1 MNEDQL
7 WLVRFGL
14 MIVLLFASMMVP
26 QGLGVC
32 FAFLKCVLDDFWLHG
47 VGLDI
52 FTNGSL

>member
-1 MNEDQL
+1 MKTSYR
-7 WLVRFGL
+7 LVRFGL

-32 FAFLKCVLDDFWLHG
+32 FAFLKSVLDDFWLHG

-52 FTNGSL
+52 FTNDSL